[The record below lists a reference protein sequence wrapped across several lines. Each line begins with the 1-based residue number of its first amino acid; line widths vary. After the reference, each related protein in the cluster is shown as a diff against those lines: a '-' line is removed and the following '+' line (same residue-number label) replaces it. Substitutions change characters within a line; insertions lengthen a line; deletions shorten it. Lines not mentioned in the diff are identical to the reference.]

1 MGGFLKLGLTIKIN
15 IMKIAII
22 EDDKWY
28 AEMLKYHVSLNPEI
42 EANEFA
48 NSSEY
53 FQSKRDYDI
62 VIMDYG
68 LPDID
73 GASLLEKISTQ
84 RSSSDI
90 VVVSGQED
98 VGVAIELLKN
108 GAFDYIVKDDDTK
121 DRLWNTINKIKEKR
135 ELKERIVELEVE
147 VSNKYAFSNYIKGNS
162 VLLKG
167 IYKLM
172 EKACRTNINVSV
184 TGETGTG
191 KELVAKAIHYNSNRS
206 KNKFVP
212 VNVSAIPSELLESE
226 LFGYEKGAFTG
237 AHARR
242 IGKFEE
248 ANKGTIFLDEIGEMD
263 IALQAKLLRVI
274 QERELVRIG
283 DNKSV
288 KLDIR
293 IICATHKNLLDEVRK
308 GNFREDLYYR
318 LIGLPVELPP
328 LRNRK
333 EDILILSKHFMKD
346 FSKQNGLGK
355 IEMDKSA
362 QDKLL
367 AYNYPGNIREL
378 KALVELACA
387 ICEEGTVTADEIN
400 FHATSSNSL
409 EDVMNQ
415 ELTLREYSNQ
425 IIKLYLKQYNN
436 NVLKVAA
443 KLDVG
448 KSTIYRM
455 LKDEKQIAC

>member
-1 MGGFLKLGLTIKIN
+1 
-15 IMKIAII
+15 MKIAII

-28 AEMLKYHVSLNPEI
+28 AEMLKYHVNLNPDV
-42 EANEFA
+42 EARVFEDATSFFA
-48 NSSEY
+48 D
-53 FQSKRDYDI
+53 KTLMDI

-68 LPDID
+68 LPDMTGD
-73 GASLLEKISTQ
+73 ELLTKLRNE
-84 RSSSDI
+84 RSKSDVI
-90 VVVSGQED
+90 VVSAQED
-98 VGVAIELLKN
+98 VGTAIDLLKN
-108 GAFDYIVKDDDTK
+108 GAFDYIVKDEDTK
-121 DRLWNTINKIKEKR
+121 DRLWNAIHFIR
-135 ELKERIVELEVE
+135 EQRQLKERIEELEDE
-147 VSNKYAFSNYIKGNS
+147 VTSKYAFSNYIKGNS
-162 VLLKG
+162 SILKG

-172 EKACRTNINVSV
+172 EKACKTTINVSV

-191 KELVAKAIHYNSNRS
+191 KELVAKAIHYNSDR
-206 KNKFVP
+206 KKKKFVA

-226 LFGYEKGAFTG
+226 LFGHEKGAFTG
-237 AHARR
+237 AGARR

-263 IALQAKLLRVI
+263 FSLQAKLLRVI

-283 DNKSV
+283 DNAPV

-318 LIGLPVELPP
+318 LIGLPIELPP

-333 EDILILSKHFMKD
+333 EDILILSKHFISE
-346 FSKQNGLGK
+346 FSKMNGMGK
-355 IEMDKSA
+355 VELNKSA

-367 AYNYPGNIREL
+367 SYNYPGNIREL

-387 ICEEGTVTADEIN
+387 ICEDEIINADDIN
-400 FHATSSNSL
+400 FHATSSNQV
-409 EDVMNQ
+409 EDVLNQ
-415 ELTLREYSNQ
+415 DLTLKEYTNQ
-425 IIKLYLKQYNN
+425 IIKIYLKQYDN

-455 LKDEKQIAC
+455 LKEEKQSIY

>member
-1 MGGFLKLGLTIKIN
+1 
-15 IMKIAII
+15 MKIAII

-28 AEMLKYHVSLNPEI
+28 AEMLKYHVNLNPDV
-42 EANEFA
+42 EAVVFEDSASFFA
-48 NSSEY
+48 D
-53 FQSKRDYDI
+53 KTVMDV

-68 LPDID
+68 LPDISGD
-73 GASLLEKISTQ
+73 ELLTKLRNQ
-84 RSSSDI
+84 RSKSDVI
-90 VVVSGQED
+90 VVSAQED
-98 VGVAIELLKN
+98 VGTAIDLLKN
-108 GAFDYIVKDDDTK
+108 GAFDYIVKDEDTK
-121 DRLWNTINKIKEKR
+121 DRLWNAIHFIR
-135 ELKERIVELEVE
+135 EQRQLKERIEELEDE
-147 VSNKYAFSNYIKGNS
+147 VTSKYAFSNYIKGNS
-162 VLLKG
+162 AILKG

-172 EKACRTNINVSV
+172 EKACKTTINVSV

-191 KELVAKAIHYNSNRS
+191 KELVAKAIHYNSDR
-206 KNKFVP
+206 KKKKFVA

-226 LFGYEKGAFTG
+226 LFGHEKGSFTG
-237 AHARR
+237 AGARR

-263 IALQAKLLRVI
+263 FSLQAKLLRVI

-283 DNKSV
+283 DNTSV

-318 LIGLPVELPP
+318 LIGLPIELPP

-333 EDILILSKHFMKD
+333 EDILILSKHFIGE
-346 FSKQNGLGK
+346 FSKMNGLGK
-355 IEMDKSA
+355 IELHKNA

-367 AYNYPGNIREL
+367 SYNYPGNIREL

-387 ICEEGTVTADEIN
+387 ICEEGIITDDDIN
-400 FHATSSNSL
+400 FHATSSNQV
-409 EDVMNQ
+409 EDVLNQ
-415 ELTLREYSNQ
+415 ELTLKEYTNQ
-425 IIKLYLKQYNN
+425 IIKIYLKQYDN

-455 LKDEKQIAC
+455 LKEEKQPIY

>member
-1 MGGFLKLGLTIKIN
+1 MN
-15 IMKIAII
+15 IAII

-28 AEMLKYHVSLNPEI
+28 AEMIKYHVNLNPDVDAKVYEN
-42 EANEFA
+42 AADFFA
-48 NSSEY
+48 D
-53 FQSKRDYDI
+53 KLHCD
-62 VIMDYG
+62 VVVMDYG
-68 LPDID
+68 LPDME
-73 GASLLEKISTQ
+73 GTVLLNKLKSE
-84 RSSSDI
+84 RSSADV
-90 VVVSGQED
+90 VVVSAQED
-98 VGVAIELLKN
+98 VSTAIGLLKN
-108 GAFDYIVKDDDTK
+108 GAFDYIVKDEDAK
-121 DRLWNTINKIKEKR
+121 DRLWNSINLIREKR
-135 ELKERIVELEVE
+135 QMKERIEELEHE
-147 VSNKYAFSNYIKGNS
+147 VTSKYAFSNYIKGNS
-162 VLLKG
+162 AVLKA

-172 EKACRTNINVSV
+172 EKACRTAINVSV

-191 KELVAKAIHYNSNRS
+191 KELVAKAIHYNSDR
-206 KNKFVP
+206 KKKKFVA

-226 LFGYEKGAFTG
+226 LFGHEKGAFTG
-237 AHARR
+237 AGARR

-263 IALQAKLLRVI
+263 FSLQAKLLRVI

-283 DNKSV
+283 DNNPV

-318 LIGLPVELPP
+318 LIGLPIDLPP

-333 EDILILSKHFMKD
+333 EDILILAKHFISD
-346 FSKQNGLGK
+346 FSKLNTMGK
-355 IEMDKSA
+355 IELNQDA

-367 AYNYPGNIREL
+367 SYNFPGNIREL

-387 ICEEGTVTADEIN
+387 ICEDGLITADEIN
-400 FHATSSNSL
+400 FHATSSNQV
-409 EDVMNQ
+409 EDVLNQ
-415 ELTLREYSNQ
+415 ELTLREYNNQ
-425 IIKLYLKQYNN
+425 IIKIYLKQYDN

-455 LKDEKQIAC
+455 LKEEKQPAY

>member
-1 MGGFLKLGLTIKIN
+1 
-15 IMKIAII
+15 MKIAII

-28 AEMLKYHVSLNPEI
+28 AEMLKYHVNLNPDV
-42 EANEFA
+42 EALVFEDAASFFA
-48 NSSEY
+48 D
-53 FQSKRDYDI
+53 KTGIDI

-68 LPDID
+68 LPDIAGD
-73 GASLLEKISTQ
+73 ELLSKLRNE
-84 RSSSDI
+84 RSKSDVI
-90 VVVSGQED
+90 VVSAQED
-98 VGVAIELLKN
+98 VGTAIDLLKN
-108 GAFDYIVKDDDTK
+108 GAFDYIVKDEDTK
-121 DRLWNTINKIKEKR
+121 DRLWNAIHFIR
-135 ELKERIVELEVE
+135 EQRQLKERIEELEDE
-147 VSNKYAFSNYIKGNS
+147 VTSKYAFSNYIKGNS
-162 VLLKG
+162 AILRG

-172 EKACRTNINVSV
+172 EKACKTTINVSV

-191 KELVAKAIHYNSNRS
+191 KELVAKAIHYNSDR
-206 KNKFVP
+206 KKKKFVA

-226 LFGYEKGAFTG
+226 LFGHEKGSFTG
-237 AHARR
+237 AGARR

-263 IALQAKLLRVI
+263 FSLQAKLLRVI

-283 DNKSV
+283 DNTPV

-318 LIGLPVELPP
+318 LIGLPIELPP

-333 EDILILSKHFMKD
+333 EDILILSKHFIGE
-346 FSKQNGLGK
+346 FSKMNGLGK
-355 IEMDKSA
+355 IELHKNA

-367 AYNYPGNIREL
+367 SYNYPGNIREL

-387 ICEEGTVTADEIN
+387 ICEEGIITDDDIN
-400 FHATSSNSL
+400 FHATSSNQV
-409 EDVMNQ
+409 EDVLNQ
-415 ELTLREYSNQ
+415 DLTLKEYTNQ
-425 IIKLYLKQYNN
+425 IIKIYLKQYDN

-455 LKDEKQIAC
+455 LKEEKQPIY

>member
-1 MGGFLKLGLTIKIN
+1 
-15 IMKIAII
+15 MKIAII

-28 AEMLKYHVSLNPEI
+28 AEMLKYHVNLNPDV
-42 EANEFA
+42 EALVFEDAASFFA
-48 NSSEY
+48 D
-53 FQSKRDYDI
+53 KTGIDI

-68 LPDID
+68 LPDIA
-73 GASLLEKISTQ
+73 GHELLSKLRNE
-84 RSSSDI
+84 RSKSDVI
-90 VVVSGQED
+90 VVSAQED
-98 VGVAIELLKN
+98 VGTAIDLLKN
-108 GAFDYIVKDDDTK
+108 GAFDYIVKDEDTK
-121 DRLWNTINKIKEKR
+121 DRLWNAIHFIR
-135 ELKERIVELEVE
+135 EQRQLKERIEELEDE
-147 VSNKYAFSNYIKGNS
+147 VTSKYAFSNYIKGNS
-162 VLLKG
+162 AILRG

-172 EKACRTNINVSV
+172 EKACKTTINVSV

-191 KELVAKAIHYNSNRS
+191 KELVAKAIHYNSDR
-206 KNKFVP
+206 KKKKFVA

-226 LFGYEKGAFTG
+226 LFGHEKGSFTG
-237 AHARR
+237 AGARR

-263 IALQAKLLRVI
+263 FSLQAKLLRVI

-283 DNKSV
+283 DNTPV

-308 GNFREDLYYR
+308 GNFRDDLYYR
-318 LIGLPVELPP
+318 LIGLPIELPP

-333 EDILILSKHFMKD
+333 EDILILSKHFIGE
-346 FSKQNGLGK
+346 FSKMNGLGK
-355 IEMDKSA
+355 IELHKNA

-367 AYNYPGNIREL
+367 SYNYPGNIREL

-387 ICEEGTVTADEIN
+387 ICEEGIITDDDIN
-400 FHATSSNSL
+400 FHATSSNQV
-409 EDVMNQ
+409 EDVLNQ
-415 ELTLREYSNQ
+415 DLTLKEYTNQ
-425 IIKLYLKQYNN
+425 IIKIYLKQYDN

-455 LKDEKQIAC
+455 LKEEKQPIY

>member
-1 MGGFLKLGLTIKIN
+1 
-15 IMKIAII
+15 MKIAII

-28 AEMLKYHVSLNPEI
+28 AEMLKYHVNLNPDV
-42 EANEFA
+42 EALVFEDAASFFA
-48 NSSEY
+48 D
-53 FQSKRDYDI
+53 KTGIDI

-68 LPDID
+68 LPDIA
-73 GASLLEKISTQ
+73 GHELLSKLRNE
-84 RSSSDI
+84 RSKSDVI
-90 VVVSGQED
+90 VVSAQED
-98 VGVAIELLKN
+98 VGTAIDLLKN
-108 GAFDYIVKDDDTK
+108 GAFDYIVKDEDTK
-121 DRLWNTINKIKEKR
+121 DRLWNAIHFIR
-135 ELKERIVELEVE
+135 EQRQLKERIEELEDE
-147 VSNKYAFSNYIKGNS
+147 VTSKYAFSNYIKGNS
-162 VLLKG
+162 AILRG

-172 EKACRTNINVSV
+172 EKACKTTINVSV

-191 KELVAKAIHYNSNRS
+191 KELVAKAIHYNSDR
-206 KNKFVP
+206 KKKKFVA

-226 LFGYEKGAFTG
+226 LFGHEKGSFTG
-237 AHARR
+237 AGARR

-263 IALQAKLLRVI
+263 FSLQAKLLRVI

-283 DNKSV
+283 DNTPV

-318 LIGLPVELPP
+318 LIGLPIELPP

-333 EDILILSKHFMKD
+333 EDILILSKHFIGE
-346 FSKQNGLGK
+346 FSKMNGLGK
-355 IEMDKSA
+355 IELHKNA

-367 AYNYPGNIREL
+367 SYNYPGNIREL

-387 ICEEGTVTADEIN
+387 ICEEGIITDDDIN
-400 FHATSSNSL
+400 FHATSSNQV
-409 EDVMNQ
+409 EDVLNQ
-415 ELTLREYSNQ
+415 DLTLKEYTNQ
-425 IIKLYLKQYNN
+425 IIKIYLKQYDN

-455 LKDEKQIAC
+455 LKEEKQPIY

>member
-1 MGGFLKLGLTIKIN
+1 
-15 IMKIAII
+15 MKIAII

-28 AEMLKYHVSLNPEI
+28 AEMLKYHVNLNPDV
-42 EANEFA
+42 EALVFEDAASFFA
-48 NSSEY
+48 D
-53 FQSKRDYDI
+53 KTGIDI

-68 LPDID
+68 LPDIA
-73 GASLLEKISTQ
+73 GHELLSKLRNE
-84 RSSSDI
+84 RSKSDVI
-90 VVVSGQED
+90 VVSAQED
-98 VGVAIELLKN
+98 VGTAIDLLKN
-108 GAFDYIVKDDDTK
+108 GAFDYIVKDEDTK
-121 DRLWNTINKIKEKR
+121 DRLWNAIHFIR
-135 ELKERIVELEVE
+135 EQRQLKERIEELEDE
-147 VSNKYAFSNYIKGNS
+147 VTSKYAFSNYIKGNS
-162 VLLKG
+162 AILRG

-172 EKACRTNINVSV
+172 EKACKTTINVSV

-191 KELVAKAIHYNSNRS
+191 KELVAKAIHYNSDR
-206 KNKFVP
+206 KKKKFVA
-212 VNVSAIPSELLESE
+212 VNVTAIPSELLESE
-226 LFGYEKGAFTG
+226 LFGHEKGSFTG
-237 AHARR
+237 AGARR

-263 IALQAKLLRVI
+263 FSLQAKLLRVI

-283 DNKSV
+283 DNTPV

-318 LIGLPVELPP
+318 LIGLPIELPP

-333 EDILILSKHFMKD
+333 EDILILSKHFIGE
-346 FSKQNGLGK
+346 FSKMNGLGK
-355 IEMDKSA
+355 IELHKNA

-367 AYNYPGNIREL
+367 SYNYPGNIREL

-387 ICEEGTVTADEIN
+387 ICEEGIITDDDIN
-400 FHATSSNSL
+400 FHATSSNQV
-409 EDVMNQ
+409 EDVLNQ
-415 ELTLREYSNQ
+415 DLTLKEYTNQ
-425 IIKLYLKQYNN
+425 IIKIYLKQYDN

-455 LKDEKQIAC
+455 LKEEKQPIY

>member
-1 MGGFLKLGLTIKIN
+1 
-15 IMKIAII
+15 MKIAII

-28 AEMLKYHVSLNPEI
+28 AEMLKYHVNLNPDV
-42 EANEFA
+42 EALVFEDAASFFA
-48 NSSEY
+48 D
-53 FQSKRDYDI
+53 KTGIDI

-68 LPDID
+68 LPDIA
-73 GASLLEKISTQ
+73 GHELLSKLRNE
-84 RSSSDI
+84 RSKSDVI
-90 VVVSGQED
+90 VVSAQED
-98 VGVAIELLKN
+98 VGTAIDLLKN
-108 GAFDYIVKDDDTK
+108 GAFDYIVKDEDTK
-121 DRLWNTINKIKEKR
+121 DRLWNAIHFIR
-135 ELKERIVELEVE
+135 EQRQLKERIEELEDE
-147 VSNKYAFSNYIKGNS
+147 VTSKYAFSNYIKGNS
-162 VLLKG
+162 AILRG

-172 EKACRTNINVSV
+172 EKACKTTINVSV

-191 KELVAKAIHYNSNRS
+191 KELVAKAIHYNSDR
-206 KNKFVP
+206 KKKKFVA

-226 LFGYEKGAFTG
+226 LFGHEKGSFTG
-237 AHARR
+237 AGARR

-263 IALQAKLLRVI
+263 FSLQAKLLRVI

-283 DNKSV
+283 DNTPV
-288 KLDIR
+288 KFDIR

-318 LIGLPVELPP
+318 LIGLPIELPP

-333 EDILILSKHFMKD
+333 EDILILSKHFIGE
-346 FSKQNGLGK
+346 FSKMNGLGK
-355 IEMDKSA
+355 IELHKNA

-367 AYNYPGNIREL
+367 SYNYPGNIREL

-387 ICEEGTVTADEIN
+387 ICEEGIITDDDIN
-400 FHATSSNSL
+400 FHATSSNQV
-409 EDVMNQ
+409 EDVLNQ
-415 ELTLREYSNQ
+415 DLTLKEYTNQ
-425 IIKLYLKQYNN
+425 IIKIYLKQYDN

-455 LKDEKQIAC
+455 LKEEKQPIY

>member
-1 MGGFLKLGLTIKIN
+1 
-15 IMKIAII
+15 MKIAII

-28 AEMLKYHVSLNPEI
+28 AEMLKYHVNLNPDV
-42 EANEFA
+42 EALVFEDAASFFA
-48 NSSEY
+48 D
-53 FQSKRDYDI
+53 KTGIDI

-68 LPDID
+68 LPDIA
-73 GASLLEKISTQ
+73 GHELLSKLRNE
-84 RSSSDI
+84 RSKSDVI
-90 VVVSGQED
+90 VVSAQED
-98 VGVAIELLKN
+98 VGTAIDLLKN
-108 GAFDYIVKDDDTK
+108 GAFDYIVKDEDTK
-121 DRLWNTINKIKEKR
+121 DRLWNAIHFIR
-135 ELKERIVELEVE
+135 EQRQLKERIEELEDE
-147 VSNKYAFSNYIKGNS
+147 VTSKYAFSNYIKGNS
-162 VLLKG
+162 AILRG

-172 EKACRTNINVSV
+172 EKACKTTINVSV

-191 KELVAKAIHYNSNRS
+191 IELVAKAIHYNSDR
-206 KNKFVP
+206 KKKKFVA

-226 LFGYEKGAFTG
+226 LFGHEKGSFTG
-237 AHARR
+237 AGARR

-263 IALQAKLLRVI
+263 FSLQAKLLRVI

-283 DNKSV
+283 DNTPV

-318 LIGLPVELPP
+318 LIGLPIELPP

-333 EDILILSKHFMKD
+333 EDILILSKHFIGE
-346 FSKQNGLGK
+346 FSKMNGLGK
-355 IEMDKSA
+355 IELHKNA

-367 AYNYPGNIREL
+367 SYNYPGNIREL

-387 ICEEGTVTADEIN
+387 ICEEGIITDDDIN
-400 FHATSSNSL
+400 FHATSSNQV
-409 EDVMNQ
+409 EDVLNQ
-415 ELTLREYSNQ
+415 DLTLKEYTNQ
-425 IIKLYLKQYNN
+425 IIKIYLKQYDN

-455 LKDEKQIAC
+455 LKEEKQPIY